1 MRNKGCTKKRGFDN
15 MKTIW
20 VNGCFDVLHRGHIE
34 LFRYAKSLGDYL
46 IIGIDSD
53 ARVKYLKGSSRPINN
68 QDDRKFFLESIK
80 FIDKVVVFNNED
92 ELCNCIKSNNIKTM
106 VVGSDYRE
114 KRVIGSEYSKELKFF
129 DRIGDYSTTNILER
143 K

>member
-1 MRNKGCTKKRGFDN
+1 

-92 ELCNCIKSNNIKTM
+92 ELCDCIKSNDVETM
-106 VVGSDYRE
+106 VVGSDYKE
-114 KRVIGSEYSKELKFF
+114 KKVIGSQHSKELKFF
-129 DRIGDYSTTNILER
+129 DRIGNYSTTNILE
-143 K
+143 KK

>member
-1 MRNKGCTKKRGFDN
+1 

-20 VNGCFDVLHRGHIE
+20 VNGCFDILHRGHIE

-53 ARVKYLKGSSRPINN
+53 VRVKYLKGNSRPINN

-92 ELCNCIKSNNIKTM
+92 ELCDCIKSNDVETM
-106 VVGSDYRE
+106 VVGSDYKE
-114 KRVIGSEYSKELKFF
+114 KKVIGSQHSKELKFF
-129 DRIGDYSTTNILER
+129 DRIGNYSTTNILE
-143 K
+143 KK

>member
-1 MRNKGCTKKRGFDN
+1 MQIINAV
-15 MKTIW
+15 W

-53 ARVKYLKGSSRPINN
+53 TRVKHLKGSSRPINN

-92 ELCNCIKSNNIKTM
+92 ELCDCIKSNDVETM
-106 VVGSDYRE
+106 VVGSDYKE
-114 KRVIGSEYSKELKFF
+114 KKVIGSQHSKELKFF
-129 DRIGDYSTTNILER
+129 DRIGNYSTTNILE
-143 K
+143 KK